1 LSRRNILTDERL
13 VSILG
18 EIGKKIRAHED
29 IIRKRLGLSE
39 AEYKGILCLDEGE
52 KITCQEHSRRMNLSV
67 SRGSRV
73 VDRLCVKR
81 YIERVD
87 CDADRRCKNI
97 WLTGKGIAVRRRIA
111 EETQKIEDGLT
122 DGLPDAKLMLLKGDL
137 KRLSGKL

>member
-1 LSRRNILTDERL
+1 MTDDSL

-18 EIGKKIRAHED
+18 GIGKKIRAHED

-39 AEYKGILCLDEGE
+39 AEYKGILSIDDGE
-52 KITCQEHSRRMNLSV
+52 KITCQEHSGRMNLSV

-73 VDRLCVKR
+73 VERLCAKK

-97 WLTGKGIAVRRRIA
+97 WLTGKGTAIRRKIA
-111 EETQKIEDGLT
+111 EETQNIEDGLT
-122 DGLPDAKLMLLKGDL
+122 GGLPDAKLILIKGDL
-137 KRLSGKL
+137 KRLSAKL